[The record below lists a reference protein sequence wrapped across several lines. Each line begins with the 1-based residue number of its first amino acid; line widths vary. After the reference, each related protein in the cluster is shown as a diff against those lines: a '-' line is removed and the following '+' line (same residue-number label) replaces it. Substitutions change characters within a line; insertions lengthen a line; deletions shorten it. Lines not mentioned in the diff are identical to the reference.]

1 MQWVIGVLL
10 VIIVGI
16 VIWFFIPWSP
26 MKAEFARLRNSQ
38 NASLASSG
46 EVFTK
51 EELASLP
58 VPLQKYFEA
67 CGYIGKPQMFNIK
80 MTHSDVNFILS
91 SSMPALKIK
100 STQYNSAD
108 KPERVA
114 LLETRLYGIPFEG
127 LDSYSNGVGSMKG
140 VLAKV
145 IPLFDQRGESM
156 NRAGLVTW
164 LAESPMLPAAMLQD
178 FISWEEVD
186 DTHVKATI
194 SWNGISAEGVF
205 TFDESGAVASF
216 QTVDRV
222 ATDMNGNEQFVAW
235 SAIYDEYRPVN
246 GILRPT
252 VIQSVWHYPEGD
264 LVYFNENKRPV
275 SIECE

>member
-1 MQWVIGVLL
+1 MWTILIV
-10 VIIVGI
+10 VGI
-16 VIWFFIPWSP
+16 VLVSIVVFLRVPYSP
-26 MKAEFARLRNSQ
+26 TAARFYKITGERARDAENAEMFSEEDIRDLPLPIQNYFRHCGYLGTPKMSYMKASLTGVDFYMSKDRIVKIDYTQFNLVERPERFAL
-38 NASLASSG
+38 
-46 EVFTK
+46 
-51 EELASLP
+51 
-58 VPLQKYFEA
+58 
-67 CGYIGKPQMFNIK
+67 I
-80 MTHSDVNFILS
+80 S
-91 SSMPALKIK
+91 SS
-100 STQYNSAD
+100 
-108 KPERVA
+108 
-114 LLETRLYGIPFEG
+114 LYGIPFEG

-156 NRAGLVTW
+156 KRAGLVTW

-222 ATDMNGNEQFVAW
+222 ATDMNGNEQLVAW